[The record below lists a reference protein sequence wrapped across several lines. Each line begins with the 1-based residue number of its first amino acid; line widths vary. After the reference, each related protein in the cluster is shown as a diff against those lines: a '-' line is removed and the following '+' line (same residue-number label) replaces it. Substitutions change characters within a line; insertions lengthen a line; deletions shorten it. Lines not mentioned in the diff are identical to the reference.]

1 LSEIFATEAGVV
13 SQVTLCVTPFHENV
27 TVPPERM
34 STSLGVKAL
43 PFAPTAM
50 SAAVGIE
57 EVTVT
62 CTSAVFESELAVTVA
77 VPFAVP
83 LIVTEA
89 PFGVMFATPVA
100 GNTDHVTA

>member
-1 LSEIFATEAGVV
+1 MFETEAGVV

-43 PFAPTAM
+43 PFAPTAT
-50 SAAVGIE
+50 AAEFAMV

-62 CTSAVFESELAVTVA
+62 LTSAVFESEVAVTVA

-89 PFGVMFATPVA
+89 PLGVILATPVV
-100 GNTDHVTA
+100 GNTVHVTA